1 MTKREKVQ
9 YLKRYL
15 DCEPDIIQL
24 QEEIQRWRSVAE
36 RFAPSKASPEN
47 DRLQAAVDKI
57 TELEGWLAVKLEEA
71 MRARADVETAISLVK
86 DQRSQS
92 ILRFKFIE
100 GWTLEKTA
108 EAMGKST
115 RTVYRWYDRAIS
127 ALTLNV
133 STSA

>member
-36 RFAPSKASPEN
+36 RSAPSKASPEN

-133 STSA
+133 SMSA